1 MTDSPSSSWD
11 LRSSRALRFVVAVV
25 GFVIVMVVAVALIN
39 ILAVAMVKAGA
50 SRNLNEST
58 ALALAHVALMGGILL
73 GIVAII
79 RYNPEGFLAAI
90 WVFFPLVPPLAAAI
104 SVVGYL
110 VSPEDPARL
119 GVPQDPIAAVYVGLA
134 SSVLLWMFSA
144 FPGAQMARR
153 QRAQRRVYDDLCQ
166 RWRVLSARV
175 KAESGN
181 TDKQAKKALDE
192 AKSIL
197 AEVKIQL
204 TGADGEGP
212 ALRWVLAN
220 GYTSIARQLHRVE
233 EALFIVESV
242 AEIVGDV
249 LHDDLSLEDSGL
261 KNRFTLRRVIRD
273 SMPVISQ
280 AAADTLLRPV
290 PALPQTAALLMRAR
304 SQKDQPRKPSE
315 QDAQAKDAQAKDAQA
330 KDQTYELTPHE
341 AREAL
346 REVRF
351 AINDY
356 RDDIVDSFARGRN
369 RLIWTFLMVAIST
382 YVLLGLGMLSG
393 IPKVTLVS
401 VSAMYM
407 VGSLVGLFSRLRIEA
422 SRPSTNDDYGLYLA
436 RLLTGPLL
444 SGLAGVAGVYLIAQ
458 APAFL
463 GPIAEVGSASA
474 SPGPSASPPPTDVL
488 AVVPQPKALADIYD
502 LAKNHLALAVAA
514 VFGLAP
520 GLLTQRL
527 QQQVDRLERDLQ
539 RSEPA
544 TSTAVAGAAPE
555 GDHPEGG

>member
-1 MTDSPSSSWD
+1 MAGSPSQSPSRNPWSSP
-11 LRSSRALRFVVAVV
+11 AFRFGVAVV
-25 GFVIVMVVAVALIN
+25 GFVVVTAGAVALIAA
-39 ILAVAMVKAGA
+39 IAQAMVATGA
-50 SRNLNEST
+50 SRNLSEST
-58 ALALAHVALMGGILL
+58 ALALGHVALMASVLLAIVGAMKYGG
-73 GIVAII
+73 
-79 RYNPEGFLAAI
+79 EGFLAAS
-90 WVFFPLVPPLAAAI
+90 WVFFPLVPPLAATI
-104 SVVGYL
+104 SVLAYL
-110 VSPEDPARL
+110 VSPDASAHP
-119 GVPQDPIAAVYVGLA
+119 GVPQDPVASVYIGLA
-134 SSVLLWMFSA
+134 SSVLLWMLST
-144 FPGAQMARR
+144 FPGAQVARR
-153 QRAQRRVYDDLCQ
+153 QRSQRRVYDDLCQ
-166 RWRVLSARV
+166 RYRVLSARV
-175 KAESGN
+175 DAESGN
-181 TDKQAKKALDE
+181 PDKEARKALSE
-192 AKSIL
+192 AESIL
-197 AEVKIQL
+197 VAVETQL
-204 TGADGEGP
+204 VGPEGEGP

-220 GYTSIARQLHRVE
+220 GYTSIARELHRVE
-233 EALFIVESV
+233 EALFIVEPM
-242 AEIVGDV
+242 AEIVGDA
-249 LHDDLSLEDSGL
+249 LHDDLSLADSGL
-261 KNRFTLRRVIRD
+261 KNRFTLRRMIRD
-273 SMPVISQ
+273 AMPTISP

-290 PALPQTAALLMRAR
+290 PALPQTAALLMH
-304 SQKDQPRKPSE
+304 
-315 QDAQAKDAQAKDAQA
+315 AQV
-330 KDQTYELTPHE
+330 QTHKLTEHE

-369 RLIWTFLMVAIST
+369 RLIWTYLMVAIST

-407 VGSLVGLFSRLRIEA
+407 VGSLVGLFSRLRIE
-422 SRPSTNDDYGLYLA
+422 STRPSTNDDYGLYLA

-458 APAFL
+458 APSFI

-474 SPGPSASPPPTDVL
+474 SPGPSASPSPADVS
-488 AVVPQPKALADIYD
+488 AVLQPLPKALADIYD

-555 GDHPEGG
+555 GGSEEGG

>member
-25 GFVIVMVVAVALIN
+25 GFVIVIVVAVALIN

-555 GDHPEGG
+555 GDNPEGG

>member
-11 LRSSRALRFVVAVV
+11 LRSSRARLFVAAVV
-25 GFVIVMVVAVALIN
+25 GFVIVTVVAVALIN
-39 ILAVAMVKAGA
+39 VLAGAMVAVGA
-50 SRNLNEST
+50 SRNLSEST

-79 RYNPEGFLAAI
+79 RYSPEGFLAAI

-166 RWRVLSARV
+166 RYRVLSARV
-175 KAESGN
+175 EAESGN
-181 TDKQAKKALDE
+181 TDKQAKKALKE
-192 AKSIL
+192 AESIL
-197 AEVKIQL
+197 DEVKIQL
-204 TGADGEGP
+204 TGSDGEGP

-233 EALFIVESV
+233 EALFIVEST

-273 SMPVISQ
+273 AMPVISE

-290 PALPQTAALLMRAR
+290 PALPQTAALLMRA
-304 SQKDQPRKPSE
+304 Q
-315 QDAQAKDAQAKDAQA
+315 AQAQIQS
-330 KDQTYELTPHE
+330 QTLTPHE

-474 SPGPSASPPPTDVL
+474 SPGPSASPPPTEIL

-555 GDHPEGG
+555 GGSEEGG

>member
-25 GFVIVMVVAVALIN
+25 GFVIVIVVAVALIN

-175 KAESGN
+175 EAESGN
-181 TDKQAKKALDE
+181 PDKQARKALDE

-290 PALPQTAALLMRAR
+290 PALPQTAALLMRA
-304 SQKDQPRKPSE
+304 Q
-315 QDAQAKDAQAKDAQA
+315 AQAQAQARK
-330 KDQTYELTPHE
+330 LTPHE

-555 GDHPEGG
+555 GDNPEGG

>member
-25 GFVIVMVVAVALIN
+25 GFVIVIVVAVALIN

-166 RWRVLSARV
+166 RWRVLTARV
-175 KAESGN
+175 EAESGN
-181 TDKQAKKALDE
+181 PDKQAKKALEE

-197 AEVKIQL
+197 NEVKFQL
-204 TGADGEGP
+204 TDSDGEGP

-273 SMPVISQ
+273 AMPVISQ

-290 PALPQTAALLMRAR
+290 PALPQTAALLMRA
-304 SQKDQPRKPSE
+304 Q
-315 QDAQAKDAQAKDAQA
+315 AQAQAQARK
-330 KDQTYELTPHE
+330 LTPHE

>member
-11 LRSSRALRFVVAVV
+11 LRSSRARRFVAAVV
-25 GFVIVMVVAVALIN
+25 GFVIVTVVAVALIN
-39 ILAVAMVKAGA
+39 VLAVAMVAAGA
-50 SRNLNEST
+50 SRNLSEST
-58 ALALAHVALMGGILL
+58 ALALGHVALMGGILL

-79 RYNPEGFLAAI
+79 RYSPEGFLAAI

-166 RWRVLSARV
+166 RYRVLSARV
-175 KAESGN
+175 EAESGN
-181 TDKQAKKALDE
+181 TDKQAKKALKE
-192 AKSIL
+192 AESIL
-197 AEVKIQL
+197 DEVKIQL
-204 TGADGEGP
+204 TGSDGEGP

-220 GYTSIARQLHRVE
+220 GYTSIARELHRAE
-233 EALFIVESV
+233 EALFIVETTS
-242 AEIVGDV
+242 EIVGDA

-261 KNRFTLRRVIRD
+261 KNRFTLRRMIRD
-273 SMPVISQ
+273 AMPVISQ

-290 PALPQTAALLMRAR
+290 PALPQTAALLMRAKAR
-304 SQKDQPRKPSE
+304 GQDQANGLS
-315 QDAQAKDAQAKDAQA
+315 D
-330 KDQTYELTPHE
+330 YE

-369 RLIWTFLMVAIST
+369 RLIWTYLMVAIST
-382 YVLLGLGMLSG
+382 YVLLGLGMLSEV
-393 IPKVTLVS
+393 PKPALVS
-401 VSAMYM
+401 VSALYM
-407 VGSLVGLFSRLRIEA
+407 VGALVGLFSRLRIEA

-444 SGLAGVAGVYLIAQ
+444 SGLAGVAGVYLVAQ

-463 GPIAEVGSASA
+463 GPVTEIGSAAASSAPAA
-474 SPGPSASPPPTDVL
+474 SPGPAEVATAAAQARP
-488 AVVPQPKALADIYD
+488 LADIYD
-502 LAKNHLALAVAA
+502 LAKNHLAFAVSA

-520 GLLTQRL
+520 GLLTARL

-555 GDHPEGG
+555 GASDEGA

>member
-1 MTDSPSSSWD
+1 MTDSPSSRWD
-11 LRSSRALRFVVAVV
+11 LRSSRGLRFVIAAV
-25 GFVIVMVVAVALIN
+25 GFVIVTVVAVALIN
-39 ILAVAMVKAGA
+39 ILAVAMVAAGA

-79 RYNPEGFLAAI
+79 RYSPEGFLAAI
-90 WVFFPLVPPLAAAI
+90 WVFFPLVPPIAAAI

-134 SSVLLWMFSA
+134 ASVLLWMFSA

-153 QRAQRRVYDDLCQ
+153 QRAQRRAYDDLCQ
-166 RWRVLSARV
+166 RFRVLSARV
-175 KAESGN
+175 NAESGN
-181 TDKQAKKALDE
+181 PDPEAGKALKE
-192 AKSIL
+192 AESML
-197 AEVKIQL
+197 AAVEIQL
-204 TGADGEGP
+204 TGVDGEGP

-273 SMPVISQ
+273 AMPVISE

-290 PALPQTAALLMRAR
+290 PALPQTAALLMRA
-304 SQKDQPRKPSE
+304 Q
-315 QDAQAKDAQAKDAQA
+315 AQAQVQSK
-330 KDQTYELTPHE
+330 TLTPHE

-407 VGSLVGLFSRLRIEA
+407 VGSLVGLFSRLRVEA

-463 GPIAEVGSASA
+463 GPIAEVGSTSA

-555 GDHPEGG
+555 GDNPEGG

>member
-1 MTDSPSSSWD
+1 MADSPGPTRRSLEN
-11 LRSSRALRFVVAVV
+11 LRSPRAIRVLAALV
-25 GFVIVMVVAVALIN
+25 GFVLITVAAVGLIGV
-39 ILAVAMVKAGA
+39 IAQAMVATGA
-50 SRNLNEST
+50 SKSLGEST
-58 ALALAHVALMGGILL
+58 ALAIAHVALIGSVILAIV
-73 GIVAII
+73 GIVK
-79 RYNPEGFLAAI
+79 YGGEGFLAAS

-110 VSPEDPARL
+110 VSPDDPTL
-119 GVPQDPIAAVYVGLA
+119 PGVPQDPIAAVYIGLA
-134 SSVLLWMFSA
+134 SSILLWMLSA
-144 FPGAQMARR
+144 FPGAQLARR
-153 QRAQRRVYDDLCQ
+153 QRAQRRAYDDLCQ
-166 RWRVLSARV
+166 RYLVLSARV
-175 KAESGN
+175 KAESGK
-181 TDKQAKKALDE
+181 TDAPTKDSHSYKALSE
-192 AKSIL
+192 AASIIGTV
-197 AEVKIQL
+197 ENQL
-204 TGADGEGP
+204 FDPEGEGP

-220 GYTSIARQLHRVE
+220 GYTSITRELHRAE
-233 EALFIVESV
+233 EALFIVESK
-242 AEIVGDV
+242 AEIVGDA

-261 KNRFTLRRVIRD
+261 KNRFTLRRMIRD
-273 SMPVISQ
+273 AMPVISQ

-290 PALPQTAALLMRAR
+290 PALPQTAALLMRA
-304 SQKDQPRKPSE
+304 KADG
-315 QDAQAKDAQAKDAQA
+315 QDKTDGLSDC
-330 KDQTYELTPHE
+330 E

-369 RLIWTFLMVAIST
+369 RLIWTYLMVAIST

-393 IPKVTLVS
+393 VPKPALVS
-401 VSAMYM
+401 VSALYM
-407 VGSLVGLFSRLRIEA
+407 VGALVGLFSRLRIEA

-444 SGLAGVAGVYLIAQ
+444 SGLAGVAGVYLVAQ

-463 GPIAEVGSASA
+463 GPITEIGSAAA
-474 SPGPSASPPPTDVL
+474 SPAPSASPLPVE
-488 AVVPQPKALADIYD
+488 VVTAATQARPLADIYD
-502 LAKNHLALAVAA
+502 LAKNHLAFAVSA

-520 GLLTQRL
+520 GLLTARL

-555 GDHPEGG
+555 GASDEGS

>member
-1 MTDSPSSSWD
+1 MADSPGPSRRQLEK
-11 LRSSRALRFVVAVV
+11 LRSPRAVRVLAALV
-25 GFVIVMVVAVALIN
+25 GFVVIIVAAVALIGV
-39 ILAVAMVKAGA
+39 IAQAMVATGA
-50 SRNLNEST
+50 SKSVGEST
-58 ALALAHVALMGGILL
+58 ALAIAHVALIGSVLIAIV
-73 GIVAII
+73 GIVK
-79 RYNPEGFLAAI
+79 YGGEGFLAAT

-110 VSPEDPARL
+110 VSPDAPTL
-119 GVPQDPIAAVYVGLA
+119 PGVPQDPIAAVYVGLA
-134 SSVLLWMFSA
+134 SSILLWMLSA
-144 FPGAQMARR
+144 FPGAQLALR
-153 QRAQRRVYDDLCQ
+153 QRAQRRAYDDLGQ
-166 RWRVLSARV
+166 RYLVLSARV
-175 KAESGN
+175 RAESGK
-181 TDKQAKKALDE
+181 TDAPTKDAPSYKALRE
-192 AKSIL
+192 AESIL
-197 AEVKIQL
+197 ATVDRQL
-204 TGADGEGP
+204 FGPDGEGP

-220 GYTSIARQLHRVE
+220 GYTSIARELHRVE
-233 EALFIVESV
+233 EALFIVEAT
-242 AEIVGDV
+242 AEIVGDA

-261 KNRFTLRRVIRD
+261 KNRFTLRRMIRD
-273 SMPVISQ
+273 AMPVISQ

-290 PALPQTAALLMRAR
+290 PALPQTAALLMRAKAR
-304 SQKDQPRKPSE
+304 GQDQANGLS
-315 QDAQAKDAQAKDAQA
+315 D
-330 KDQTYELTPHE
+330 HE

-369 RLIWTFLMVAIST
+369 RLIWTYLIVAIST

-393 IPKVTLVS
+393 VPKPALVS
-401 VSAMYM
+401 VSALYM
-407 VGSLVGLFSRLRIEA
+407 VGALVGLFSRLRIEA

-444 SGLAGVAGVYLIAQ
+444 SGLAGVAGVYLVAQ

-463 GPIAEVGSASA
+463 GPVTEIGSAAASSAPAA
-474 SPGPSASPPPTDVL
+474 SPGPAE
-488 AVVPQPKALADIYD
+488 VVTAAAQARPLADIYD
-502 LAKNHLALAVAA
+502 LAKNHLAFAVSA

-520 GLLTQRL
+520 GLLTARL

-555 GDHPEGG
+555 GASDEGA